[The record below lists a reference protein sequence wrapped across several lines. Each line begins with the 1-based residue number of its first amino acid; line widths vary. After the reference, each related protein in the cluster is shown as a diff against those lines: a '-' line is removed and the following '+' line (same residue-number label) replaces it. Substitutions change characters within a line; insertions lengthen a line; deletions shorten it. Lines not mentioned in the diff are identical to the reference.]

1 MTALGVGL
9 PEEVEP
15 EVGGRDL
22 LEHLE
27 FHHVFQEVLPL
38 CSSPQ

>member
-1 MTALGVGL
+1 MRALGVGL
-9 PEEVEP
+9 LEEVEP

-27 FHHVFQEVLPL
+27 FHHVFQEALPP